1 MTDKAEFNNITYA
14 VEGVVARIGL
24 NRQDKLNAIDAAMIA
39 QLHEA
44 LDIAEADRQVRVIV
58 LHGEGKCFSS
68 GFDLADGEEV
78 ATTDSVYWRKELRAD
93 FDIIMRFWDCP
104 KPTVAAVHK
113 YCLGSA
119 MEMALACDLTIAA
132 DDCRFGAPEVKY
144 GSGIVALI
152 LPWLTGAKAAKELL
166 LTGDD
171 NISAERFLNLG
182 LLNKIVN
189 DGQLLAEAKTI
200 ALTIAGNDR
209 LAVSLT
215 KQAINRSYETMGMRQ
230 ALLQGLEL
238 DVLIETSETPE
249 SKVFNE
255 VMSEEGVKAALAWR
269 AKRLEE
275 TS

>member
-1 MTDKAEFNNITYA
+1 MNDTVEFTNITYA
-14 VEGVVARIGL
+14 IEGASALIGL
-24 NRQDKLNAIDAAMIA
+24 DRQDKLNAIDAAMVT
-39 QLHEA
+39 QLHKA
-44 LDIAEADRQVRVIV
+44 LDMAEANSQIRIV
-58 LHGEGKCFSS
+58 VLYGEGKCFSS
-68 GFDLADGEEV
+68 GFDLAAGEEV

-182 LLNKIVN
+182 LVNKVVKSE
-189 DGQLLAEAKTI
+189 QLLVEAKKV
-200 ALTIAGNDR
+200 ARNIAGSDQ
-209 LAVSLT
+209 LAVSIT
-215 KQAINRSYETMGMRQ
+215 KQAINRSYEAMGMRQ

-249 SKVFNE
+249 SKAFNE
-255 VMSEEGVKAALAWR
+255 IMRKEGVKAALAWR
-269 AKRLEE
+269 AKRVEE
-275 TS
+275 IS